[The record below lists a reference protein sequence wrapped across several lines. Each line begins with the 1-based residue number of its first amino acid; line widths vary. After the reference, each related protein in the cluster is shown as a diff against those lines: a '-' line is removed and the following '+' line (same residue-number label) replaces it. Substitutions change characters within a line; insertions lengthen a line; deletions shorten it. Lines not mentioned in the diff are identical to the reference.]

1 MSRGRVRQYIVSTR
15 LDTEHNLRFRALVRQ
30 SGQQPAEVVRQL
42 IRTGTVRERMR
53 REHLDF
59 MAQLKGIARN
69 LNQLARQANAAGFAA
84 VAMKYAAIIAEIEN
98 LLKCLR
104 HDR

>member
-1 MSRGRVRQYIVSTR
+1 
-15 LDTEHNLRFRALVRQ
+15 
-30 SGQQPAEVVRQL
+30 
-42 IRTGTVRERMR
+42 MR

-69 LNQLARQANAAGFAA
+69 LNQLTRTAHVGGFTTVVASHAG
-84 VAMKYAAIIAEIEN
+84 IITEIEDF
-98 LLKCLR
+98 LKQLR

>member
-1 MSRGRVRQYIVSTR
+1 
-15 LDTEHNLRFRALVRQ
+15 
-30 SGQQPAEVVRQL
+30 
-42 IRTGTVRERMR
+42 MR

-69 LNQLARQANAAGFAA
+69 LNQLTRSANAGGFAA
-84 VAMKYAAIIAEIEN
+84 VIVSHTAIITEIEDF
-98 LLKCLR
+98 LKQVR